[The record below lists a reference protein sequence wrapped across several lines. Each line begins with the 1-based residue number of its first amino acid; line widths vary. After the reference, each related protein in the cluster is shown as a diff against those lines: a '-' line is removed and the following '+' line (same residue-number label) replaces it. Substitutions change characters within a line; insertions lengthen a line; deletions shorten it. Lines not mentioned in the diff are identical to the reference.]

1 MKEAEEKSKI
11 VEILKK
17 NFFGAH
23 LATCDGIQPRVRPVA
38 PIVEADLSLWVATHC
53 SSQKVEQIRANPGIA
68 LSFVEHPGGDKVA
81 IVTGEAQP
89 IGDLDQK
96 KRVWEIAPFDLSRF
110 FPDGPESPEF
120 CLFKIQIQKIE
131 WRESW
136 ESKTKVY
143 TPF

>member
-1 MKEAEEKSKI
+1 MNQAEESKI
-11 VEILKK
+11 VEIMKK

-23 LATCDGIQPRVRPVA
+23 LATCDGTQPRVRPVA

-53 SSQKVEQIRANPGIA
+53 SSRKVQEITANPRIA

-96 KRVWEIAPFDLSRF
+96 KRVWGIAPLDLSRF
-110 FPDGPESPEF
+110 FPEGPESPEF
-120 CLFKIQIQKIE
+120 CLFKILIQKIE
-131 WRESW
+131 WRDSW

>member
-1 MKEAEEKSKI
+1 MKEAAEKSKI
-11 VEILKK
+11 VEIMKK

-23 LATCDGIQPRVRPVA
+23 LATCDGAQPRVRPVA

-53 SSQKVEQIRANPGIA
+53 SSRKVQEITANPRIA

-81 IVTGEAQP
+81 IVTGKAQP
-89 IGDLDQK
+89 IGDSGQK
-96 KRVWEIAPFDLSRF
+96 KRVWEIAPLDLSRF
-110 FPDGPESPEF
+110 FPDGPGSPEF
-120 CLFKIQIQKIE
+120 CLFTILIQKIE

-136 ESKTKVY
+136 ESKIKVY